1 MALVYDFNPKNKFGG
16 MYSPRSSRMGFEEG
30 THTGLQQKGAG
41 RDILSEFSGS
51 SYADYLKAYSTDPSK
66 YAGSG
71 SPGSAGYQ
79 GPSQWNWAKGGGS
92 KASWNPFSERQFEQN
107 QRGQHIA
114 SGGELEDASARAQ
127 QMLQDTMGGG
137 PTGADAQMYDY
148 YKELLQDPNSGM
160 NTPQQAWLRQQG
172 EETVRRTSPRLSGR
186 RAIAAQEYGQG
197 LASQEYGKTLAQR
210 LSASGEEKSRW
221 QAGQEGR
228 NQSASLR
235 AQLAMQ
241 PAMAKFNQYWQSE
254 GA

>member
-1 MALVYDFNPKNKFGG
+1 MANFWEYNPKTKFSQ
-16 MYSPRSSRMGFEEG
+16 MYNPTQQGEG
-30 THTGLQQKGAG
+30 TNTGGPTKGAG
-41 RDILSEFSGS
+41 GRAINQFNNYD
-51 SYADYLKAYSTDPSK
+51 DYLAAYSADPSQ
-66 YAGSG
+66 Y
-71 SPGSAGYQ
+71 SA
-79 GPSQWNWAKGGGS
+79 SGGGGIQNPMS
-92 KASWNPFSERQFEQN
+92 SGAWNAFFDSRNLVELMKPSWKPFSEAQFDQAQVGRN
-107 QRGQHIA
+107 IA
-114 SGGELEDASARAQ
+114 SGKGLEDASARAQ

-148 YKELLQDPNSGM
+148 YKQLLQDPNSGM